1 MMSSNLQPR
10 GALLAPLVLALLSAA
25 ANAAQSAPADGWG
38 MLYDEP
44 GDAHLWARGEHYKA
58 SFGAEG
64 AVFYAGFGPRAPSSA
79 PHVLSPDR
87 VSCGGV
93 PLEFTRDARAT
104 RAGDRV
110 EFERGSF
117 REAYELAPESLE
129 QLFVFDALPSRGDLV
144 LHIPVASELAG
155 SETAQGLEF
164 RGEHGRVTYSR
175 AVAIDAAGR
184 RTSAA
189 TRLEDGAITIDVG
202 ADFLAEAELPLV
214 IDPVVTGISLDST
227 SPADTVAPDMCW
239 DPFHAV
245 WLATWEFKFSA
256 TDSDILVRM
265 LSSSG
270 ATIANGS
277 VDVTTASWQRPRVAN
292 NGSAHVFLVVAE
304 RTSSSPHTP
313 VGRIV
318 QPNGTILTM
327 GSQITTI
334 GGSTALDQ
342 VTPDVGGDPS
352 PSGTTGFCV
361 VFEHVLSGSDSEIGY
376 RMVSA
381 AGVPSGTTPI
391 YFPDSS
397 TERNRAPS
405 ISRSNGGSA
414 WLLAWTHKYQLQAS
428 DGTLGARVGADG
440 IKIGAQFGVSGVQFK
455 FDETP
460 CASSPLDN
468 SQRYAVTFSRAGIG
482 GQADIFVA
490 LLDGA
495 TLVQTINLTTLENS
509 GQQTQNQIEPSID
522 CDGQHFLVSYSEF
535 TPPFNF
541 NQVCSSD
548 LYLAGD
554 QFGLSQSHVILH
566 PGLGLDQRV
575 SRTAA
580 ARPPGGQGHRFGVPY
595 QIRQND
601 QDHDLALRLFDA
613 FEGGS
618 AGSFCF
624 GDGSLAACP
633 CSNSGASGHGCA
645 NSANAAG
652 ALLDLSG
659 VPSTVDDTLAFV
671 LVGVPATATC
681 TFLQGSSAIAAV
693 PFGDG
698 LRCAGGTLVRLATK
712 AAVGGASG
720 YPQAGD
726 PPISVRG
733 SVPIGGGTFVYQV
746 SYRDPASFCT
756 SLTFNISN
764 GVLVNWAR

>member
-1 MMSSNLQPR
+1 MNLSIPLR
-10 GALLAPLVLALLSAA
+10 RCTLLAPLVLAFLSSTSTAA
-25 ANAAQSAPADGWG
+25 RPASSDAWG

-44 GDAHLWARGEHYKA
+44 GDGRLWARGEHYKA
-58 SFGAEG
+58 SFGPEG

-87 VSCGGV
+87 VTSGGIA
-93 PLEFTRDARAT
+93 LEFAHARGAT
-104 RAGDRV
+104 RMGDRV
-110 EFERGSF
+110 EFDRGSF
-117 REAYELAPESLE
+117 REAYELAPGSLE
-129 QLFVFDALPSRGDLV
+129 QLFVFDTLPSRGDLV

-155 SETAQGLEF
+155 AETEQGLEF
-164 RGEHGRVTYSR
+164 RGELGRVTYSR

-184 RTSAA
+184 RASAV
-189 TRLEDGAITIDVG
+189 TRLENGAITIEVD
-202 ADFLAEAELPLV
+202 AAFLATASLPVV
-214 IDPVVTGISLDST
+214 IDPVVTGIWIDNT
-227 SPADTVAPDMCW
+227 TDDTVAPDMCW
-239 DPFHAV
+239 DPFNGV
-245 WLATWEFKFSA
+245 WLATWEYKFSA

-265 LSSSG
+265 LSPSG
-270 ATIANGS
+270 ATLASGL
-277 VDVTTASWQRPRVAN
+277 VDVTTASWQRPRVAD

-304 RTSSSPHTP
+304 RTSSTPRTP

-327 GSQITTI
+327 GAQITTI

-361 VFEHVLSGSDSEIGY
+361 VFEHVLSSSDSEIGY

-381 AGVPSGTTPI
+381 AGVPSGTVPI

-414 WLLAWTHKYQLQAS
+414 WLLAWTHQYQLQAS

-440 IKIGAQFGVSGVQFK
+440 IKIGAQFGVSGVQLK

-468 SQRYAVTFSRAGIG
+468 SQRYAVTFSRAGLG

-490 LLDGA
+490 LLDGP
-495 TLVQTINLTTLENS
+495 TLVQTVNLTALENS
-509 GQQTQNQIEPSID
+509 GQQAQNQIEPSID

-535 TPPFNF
+535 KPPFNF
-541 NQVCSSD
+541 YEVYSSD

-554 QFGLSQSHVILH
+554 QLGLTQSHVVLH
-566 PGLGLDQRV
+566 PGLGLDQRI

-580 ARPPGGQGHRFGVPY
+580 ARPPGAPGHRFGIPY
-595 QIRQND
+595 QIREND
-601 QDHDLALRLFDA
+601 QDHDIALRLFDA

-624 GDGSLAACP
+624 GDGSGTACP
-633 CSNSGASGHGCA
+633 CSNSGASGRGCA

-652 ALLDLSG
+652 ALLDMTG
-659 VPSTVDDTLAFV
+659 VPSTVDDTLALQ
-671 LVGVPATATC
+671 LVGVPSTATC
-681 TFLQGSSAIAAV
+681 TFLQGSSAVAAV

-733 SVPIGGGTFVYQV
+733 SVPIGGGTFAYQV
-746 SYRDPASFCT
+746 SYRDPASCCT
-756 SLTFNISN
+756 SLTFNITN